1 MNERPLL
8 VAAAL
13 LLWGWQSGHFHV
25 ALPLAV
31 VFEARPFL
39 HRRLELH
46 EPDFQRIADV
56 TSVLFLALVFIG
68 FSDDAVGGIYRI
80 LEWMP
85 AVLAPLLVGQRYSVG
100 GAIPLSALFASL
112 RRTRGTVLEHVPRFA
127 DLTRPYVIVCLI
139 AASVGSKTSDAFLL
153 AAFTLLVGMLAPPR
167 WSRRSLLPWTLCVLA
182 ALGAGL
188 ATRSGLYQLQGQVE
202 LWVMRW
208 MQDSFVASVSPNQA
222 FTAIGMLGRLKF
234 SDRVRLRLE
243 TDGELAGPLL
253 LRESTYEEF
262 RHGTWRNT
270 DSTMSAIDPYGDGHR
285 WRLAEPPA
293 HVMRAV
299 ITAPVKND
307 PEAIPV
313 PQGAC
318 GLASTDILGLQR
330 HYGSALLADARP
342 GYVRYE
348 VEFGGE
354 LRGEPDPRPG
364 DLTVPEAYRSVLS
377 RVSAELGVLPGNDDG
392 RLKAIE
398 TFFRQNFSYSLV
410 QRGRGPWTQPLN
422 EFLLHRRS
430 GHCEYFATATALL
443 LRQLGIPA
451 RYAVGYSVSE
461 YSPLE
466 GSYVA
471 RQRDAHAWVVAHVG
485 GAWRVVDTT
494 PATWRAEEDAAS
506 SPLLAFTDIKAWLG
520 YRWSKVRAS
529 GAGLR
534 AALPWMLPPLLALLL
549 WRLRGT
555 GRAGA
560 RRRAS
565 GPASIPMRGADSE
578 FYALVDRLS
587 RRHAPPRDG
596 ETLRAWLHRLPSA
609 DQAEIKRLAALL
621 DLHNRHR
628 FDPRGLSPSERA
640 RLQLAA
646 SLPRG

>member
-1 MNERPLL
+1 MNERPLI

-13 LLWGWQSGHFHV
+13 LLWGWQSGHIYV

-31 VFEARPFL
+31 VFEARPFV
-39 HRRLELH
+39 HRRLELR
-46 EPDFQRIADV
+46 EADFQRIADV

-68 FSDDAVGGIYRI
+68 FSDDTVGGIYRI

-85 AVLAPLLVGQRYSVG
+85 AVLAPLLIGQRYSVDG
-100 GAIPLSALFASL
+100 GIPLSALFASL
-112 RRTRGTVLEHVPRFA
+112 RRTGGTVLEHVARAA

-139 AASVGSKTSDAFLL
+139 AASAGSKTGDLFLP
-153 AAFTLLVGMLAPPR
+153 AAFALLVAMLVPPR
-167 WSRRSLLPWTLCVLA
+167 WSRRSILPWALCVLA

-188 ATRSGLYQLQGQVE
+188 ATRSALYQLQEGVE
-202 LWVMRW
+202 VWVMRW

-234 SDRVRLRLE
+234 SDRVRLRIK
-243 TDGELAGPLL
+243 TDAALSGPLL

-285 WRLAEPPA
+285 WRLADAPA
-293 HVMRAV
+293 HALRAV
-299 ITAPVKND
+299 VTAPVKND
-307 PEAIPV
+307 PEVIPV
-313 PQGAC
+313 PQGAS
-318 GLASTDILGLQR
+318 GLVSREILGLQR

-342 GYVRYE
+342 GFVSYE
-348 VEFGGE
+348 VEFGRE

-364 DLTVPEAYRSVLS
+364 DLTVPEAYRPALS
-377 RVSAELGVLPGNDDG
+377 RVSAELGALPADDDG

-398 TFFRQNFSYSLV
+398 AYFQRNYSYSLV

-471 RQRDAHAWVVAHVG
+471 RQRDAHAWVVAHVD

-506 SPLLAFTDIKAWLG
+506 SPLLPLTDLRAWLG
-520 YRWSKVRAS
+520 YRWSAVRAS
-529 GAGLR
+529 GASLR
-534 AALPWMLPPLLALLL
+534 PALPWMLPLLLALLL
-549 WRLRGT
+549 WRLRRT
-555 GRAGA
+555 RRAGA
-560 RRRAS
+560 HRPVSR
-565 GPASIPMRGADSE
+565 PASIPMRGADSE
-578 FYALVDRLS
+578 FFALVDRLS

-596 ETLRAWLHRLPSA
+596 ETLRAWLRRLPSA
-609 DQAEIKRLAALL
+609 DRTEIARLAALL

-640 RLQLAA
+640 RLRLAA
-646 SLPRG
+646 SLAPG